1 VKTCGKGHEY
11 TTLRCGACRA
21 QYLKQYYEKNKNELL
36 KNMQQYREDN
46 PSKIKDG
53 QSKYYETFK
62 SKVLAKN
69 KAWREGNPDIVAA
82 QKKSYYEAN
91 KPVLRANQKQYRAD
105 NPEVFKAAH
114 AKRKATKLQQTPPWY
129 NHADAVAIYKELKP
143 GYHIDHIVPLQGEL
157 VSGLHWH
164 HNLQLLPA
172 AENIAKSNKFN
183 PDTYIHELPL
193 Y

>member
-1 VKTCGKGHEY
+1 MKTCGKGHEY
-11 TTLRCGACRA
+11 TTLRCSACRSD
-21 QYLKQYYEKNKNELL
+21 YLKQYYKENKNALL

-53 QSKYYETFK
+53 QSKYYETYK
-62 SKVLAKN
+62 SKVLARNSEWRKN
-69 KAWREGNPDIVAA
+69 NVDKVH
-82 QKKSYYEAN
+82 KSNKDKYERN
-91 KPVLRANQKQYRAD
+91 KSVIKVKQKQYRAD

-129 NHADAVAIYKELKP
+129 SHADAVAVYKELKP
-143 GYHIDHIVPLQGEL
+143 GYHVDHIVPLQGKN

-164 HNLQLLPA
+164 HNLQVLPA
-172 AENIAKSNKFN
+172 TENMSKSNKFN